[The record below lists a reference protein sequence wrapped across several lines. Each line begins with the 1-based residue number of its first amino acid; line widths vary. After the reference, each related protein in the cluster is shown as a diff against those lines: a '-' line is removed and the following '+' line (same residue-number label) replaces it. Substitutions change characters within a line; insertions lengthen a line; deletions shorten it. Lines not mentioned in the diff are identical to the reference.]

1 MKPTTLPEALAEICA
16 MDASLSARLAAYAR
30 AMRELK
36 SPFADEYDRLVARL
50 RLGGVGAAA
59 PDVGEFMPSFLLPDA
74 AGRLVGLEQLLAR
87 GPAVV
92 SFNRGHWCPFCKIEL
107 AALADAHS
115 DFAELDAEVVSI
127 MPERQQFTSAVEAR
141 LSGRIRIL
149 TDIDNGYALL
159 LGLTMWVG
167 EPIRGLMA
175 ERDLR
180 LDAYQGNDAW
190 FLPLPATFV
199 IGRDGRVKA
208 RFVDP
213 NFRNRMEI
221 PDILRALRSP

>member
-16 MDASLSARLAAYAR
+16 MDVPLSVRLAAYAS

-36 SPFADEYDRLVARL
+36 SPFADLYDRLVERL
-50 RLGGVGAAA
+50 SSGNVGAGA
-59 PDVGEFMPSFLLPDA
+59 PHVGELMPSFLLPDPV
-74 AGRLVGLEQLLAR
+74 GRLVSLEQLLAQ
-87 GPAVV
+87 GALVV

-107 AALADAHS
+107 ASLAEAHQ
-115 DFAELDAEVVSI
+115 DFVELDAQVVSI
-127 MPERQQFTSAVEAR
+127 MPELQRFTSAVRAR
-141 LSGRIRIL
+141 LGGRILIL
-149 TDIDNGYALL
+149 TDVDNGYALL

-167 EPIRGLMA
+167 EPVRGLMA

-180 LDAYQGNDAW
+180 LDTYQGNDAW
-190 FLPLPATFV
+190 LLPLPATFV

-221 PDILRALRSP
+221 PDILRALRSA

>member
-1 MKPTTLPEALAEICA
+1 
-16 MDASLSARLAAYAR
+16 
-30 AMRELK
+30 
-36 SPFADEYDRLVARL
+36 LV
-50 RLGGVGAAA
+50 
-59 PDVGEFMPSFLLPDA
+59 D
-74 AGRLVGLEQLLAR
+74 LEQLLAQ
-87 GPAVV
+87 GPVV
-92 SFNRGHWCPFCKIEL
+92 ISFNRGHWCPFCKIEL
-107 AALADAHS
+107 AALAEAHR
-115 DFAELDAEVVSI
+115 DFAELGAQVASI

-141 LSGRIRIL
+141 LGGRVRIL
-149 TDIDNGYALL
+149 TDVDNGYALL

-167 EPIRGLMA
+167 EPVRALMA

-221 PDILRALRSP
+221 ADILRTLRSA